1 MKGES
6 DVDILSQFGVI
17 FFVCL
22 AGEGIAAILPVS
34 FPASVISM
42 ILLLFLLL
50 AGVIKEGY
58 IRNAAGVLM
67 AHMAFFLLPSYV
79 GIMEHMQVL
88 LPRLVPVLAIC
99 LLTTPLVYLV
109 TAWTVQGVI
118 ALSRKRKGEQSHA

>member
-1 MKGES
+1 MG
-6 DVDILSQFGVI
+6 IMGQFGLI
-17 FFVCL
+17 FGVCL

-42 ILLLFLLL
+42 ILLLVLLL
-50 AGVIKEGY
+50 TGVIKEGY
-58 IRNAAGVLM
+58 IRHGASVLM

-99 LLTTPLVYLV
+99 LFTTPLVYAV